1 MGGYPTANIY
11 CVYREGNGSIA
22 LFNIIIAAEFIKANE
37 IVVTDR
43 LNYCLRLINMST
55 EVATTSIFAG
65 RCTTR
70 GDSDGDRFTSLFD
83 APKDL
88 EFDNSNQKLYISEHS
103 IKKLKVIS
111 LSTGSVQSYTLSR
124 KVRYIKLRS
133 ADELYYTNS
142 YQIFSLNLTTL
153 NETVVAGSSTSGS
166 ALGSFAATR
175 FDLPLRQTASSTNGI
190 WLIADMNND
199 RYFNFI

>member
-1 MGGYPTANIY
+1 MFDIIY
-11 CVYREGNGSIA
+11 G
-22 LFNIIIAAEFIKANE
+22 AEFIKANE
-37 IVVTDR
+37 IVVIDR

-55 EVATTSIFAG
+55 EMATTSIFAG

-70 GDSDGDRFTSLFD
+70 GDNDGDRFTSLFD
-83 APKDL
+83 YPIDL
-88 EFDNSNQKLYISEHS
+88 EFDNSKQKLYLSDYY
-103 IKKLKVIS
+103 IKKLKVIN
-111 LSTGSVQSYTLSR
+111 LSTGSVQTLYTFSKTTHYL
-124 KVRYIKLRS
+124 KLRS
-133 ADELYYTNS
+133 ADELFYTNS
-142 YQIFSLNLTTL
+142 NQISSLNLTTL